1 MALND
6 LYTKYWLLFDNFM
19 KNYKEKNKN
28 QTYITDYNKN
38 SNDNITSQQLNT
50 LQQQNI
56 NELEEMK
63 NNSNEYLECIP
74 FVNQTQYDFLKGFSI
89 RYELISQP
97 EPEYI
102 KFIN

>member
-1 MALND
+1 
-6 LYTKYWLLFDNFM
+6 M

-28 QTYITDYNKN
+28 QSYITDYNKN
-38 SNDNITSQQLNT
+38 SIDNITSQQLNT
-50 LQQQNI
+50 QQQQNI

-89 RYELISQP
+89 RYELISQS
-97 EPEYI
+97 EPE
-102 KFIN
+102 